1 MKKCLFFAS
10 LVSLIVVGFHG
21 CSSAEK
27 TGGNIHLQEG
37 RYDRAIE
44 QYNQALEKSPNSSD
58 LLVAIA
64 SANFMKKN
72 IKEAVTYLEKAE
84 KMNEKGIEGD
94 IKQYE
99 GLLNTKYLKWQI
111 YYNGAVT
118 YFDDNPEK
126 AVELAK
132 KSLSETDPEKVSLSY
147 TLLGGM
153 MLSSEKLEEAK
164 KYYEE
169 AIKANKN
176 NIEPYLYLGRYCLT
190 EKKPDE
196 ALRYFSD
203 AIKIDSTKSE
213 IYELIGQAYLLKKD
227 YATSIKTLEKAM
239 SIVGRNQTILYN
251 LMVANYDNKNY
262 DEALKNG
269 KEVLGIP
276 NVKPSVLTNVYNL
289 MGQIYENKKEHSNA
303 IAIIK
308 EAIDKGLNNCD
319 SYFLLAGAY
328 NKLGKKQESNSWAK
342 KWQDCEKNK

>member
-1 MKKCLFFAS
+1 MKKFLFFAS
-10 LVSLIVVGFHG
+10 LVSIVVGFHG

-44 QYNQALEKSPNSSD
+44 QYNKALKESPNSSD
-58 LLVAIA
+58 LFVAIA
-64 SANFMKKN
+64 SANLMKKN
-72 IKEAVTYLEKAE
+72 YKEAVTYLEKAE

-147 TLLGGM
+147 SLLGGM
-153 MLSSEKLEEAK
+153 MLSSGKPEEAI

-176 NIEPYLYLGRYCLT
+176 NVEAYIHLGHYYLT
-190 EKKPDE
+190 QKKTDD
-196 ALRYFSD
+196 ALKYFND
-203 AIKIDSTKSE
+203 AIKLDSTKSE
-213 IYELIGQAYLLKKD
+213 IYELIGQVYLLKKE
-227 YATSIKTLEKAM
+227 YGTAIKSLEKAM

-251 LMVANYDNKNY
+251 LMVANHDSKNY
-262 DEALKNG
+262 DEAIKNG
-269 KEVLGIP
+269 KEVLALS
-276 NVKPSVLTNVYNL
+276 NVKPAVLTNTYNL
-289 MGQIYENKKEHSNA
+289 LGQIYENKKDYNNA
-303 IAIIK
+303 VAIVK
-308 EAIDKGLNNCD
+308 EAIDKGVNNCD